1 MAEVFR
7 HDREAGTYAVTIDGT
22 PAGVADYELTDG
34 VADFDHT
41 EVSPAYNGRGLGTTL
56 VKGALDQVRAAGT
69 WKVRATCPF
78 VVTFLK
84 RHPEYDDLVVP

>member
-1 MAEVFR
+1 MGETVEHNARKSRFEIHV
-7 HDREAGTYAVTIDGT
+7 DGALAGIAHYD
-22 PAGVADYELTDG
+22 LSNG

-56 VKGALDQVRAAGT
+56 VRGALDQVRAAGT

-84 RHPEYDDLVVP
+84 RHPEYNDLVVP